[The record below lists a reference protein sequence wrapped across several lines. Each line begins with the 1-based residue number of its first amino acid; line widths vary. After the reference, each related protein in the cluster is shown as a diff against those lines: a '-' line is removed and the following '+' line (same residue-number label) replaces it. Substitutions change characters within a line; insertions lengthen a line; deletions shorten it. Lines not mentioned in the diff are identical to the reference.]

1 MSRGTFTAIKTEGG
15 LLPREVLERIAAGD
29 PDLPG
34 TGQDTY
40 HIPPNERIGER
51 INRAWNRL
59 LGLWEAYSHDL
70 KARGEGDAA
79 TGLTRD
85 RWLLPLFDELGF
97 GRLQRSTAI
106 QIERKSF
113 AISHMWERTP
123 IHLVGAGVSIDR
135 RVAVVAGAAA
145 AAPHGLVQEFLN
157 RSDAHLW
164 AFVSN
169 GRLLRI
175 LRDNHSLSR
184 QAYVEFDLEAIMNG
198 ELFSDFRVLWL
209 VCHQSRVE
217 AGKPEEC
224 WLETWFQ
231 KSREEGVRALD
242 ALRVGVEKAIEA
254 FGAGFLRHPANGRL
268 HEGFRSSVLDRQDYY
283 RELLR
288 LVYRLIFLF
297 VAEDR
302 DALLDP
308 NASQEA
314 RQRYTK
320 FYASTRLREL
330 AGRRRGT
337 AHDDL
342 WRGLR
347 LVLSKLHDGSPE
359 LGLPALGS
367 FLWSEEAVESIG
379 DAELRNDD
387 LLAAL
392 RALCYTTQDHQ
403 LLPVNW
409 RTLGS
414 EELGSVYES
423 LLELHP
429 KMNREA
435 GTFELDTAAGHERKT
450 TGSYYTPTS
459 LVDRLLDSALEPVLE
474 EAMRA
479 DDPEAALLELKVC
492 DTAAGSGH
500 FLVAAARRIALRLAS
515 VRTGDEEASPEA
527 VTHALR
533 DVVGRC
539 IYGVDLNPLAVELCK
554 VSLWMEAL
562 EPGKPLSFLDHHIQL
577 GNSLLGTT
585 PHLLAEGIPNE
596 AFKDIEG
603 DDHDVVIHLRARNRQ
618 ERDTEQIGFHT
629 QMMAEPGARYG
640 GIDTL
645 LDDLN
650 RADDSTLEAVR
661 LKEARY
667 QRLLDDPR
675 YRTERLAA
683 DAWCAA
689 FVWRKT
695 ETGPLAI
702 TEEVFR
708 QIQRKPDSVPASIA
722 MEVRGMSERYRFFHF
737 HIAFP
742 NVFRAVDGETGANGS
757 GLAGGFDVILGNPPW
772 EAEELIEREFFAS
785 RAPEI
790 AAARTKADR
799 EELLASLADD
809 DPELYAE
816 WREEK
821 RLYAARVHL
830 ARNSGLYPLGG
841 AGKVNT
847 YRLFAELNARLVNP
861 RGRVGTILKSGII
874 NAQDSLALFG
884 AWVSAGRVHSVI
896 ECINTEGIFPAVV
909 SNERFCLLTI
919 GGTDTRFPV
928 TSLVFGATTVHDLR
942 DDNNIVI
949 DSTVLP
955 LLNPNDLSIPP
966 VADQRALDLL
976 SLIHSRFGI
985 LFDEGGGGS
994 SWGIAYTQGH
1004 LNSATGSRLFK
1015 NNTAEALEDRG
1026 IRVDSCLGCIQPD
1039 GSMEGDWLPLYE
1051 GKFIAQCN
1059 HRFGTF
1065 EGVPENRRFGIKA
1078 ETRDPTPDEL
1088 QDPWYEIQPRYWV
1101 KARDAEVLFRKKGTL
1116 HSWLFAFRDVCRGIV
1131 DARTV
1136 QACVLPRFPCVD
1148 GAPLLVFDD
1157 NPSQAAKAALFF
1169 NVLWASFVFD
1179 FVARQKIPGSHLT
1192 KAIAYQLPIP
1202 TPQELTQRFLS
1213 DSYWEFLLPR
1223 ALELTVVTYSLTPVA
1238 EAIGADC
1245 LGPFR
1250 WDESRRFL
1258 LRCECDAV
1266 FFHLYGVDRANV
1278 DYILDSFPIVRRR
1291 ELASHGEY
1299 RTKRVI
1305 LEMYDQMA
1313 VAMTEEA
1320 PYVTHLDPGPADTS
1334 VAHSLNSPAASL
1346 YHSRVRHR

>member
-70 KARGEGDAA
+70 KVRGEGDAA

-123 IHLVGAGVSIDR
+123 VHLVGAGVSIDR
-135 RVAVVAGAAA
+135 RVAGVAGAAA

-157 RSDAHLW
+157 RSDTHLW

-184 QAYVEFDLEAIMNG
+184 QAYVEFDLEAIMDG

-268 HEGFRSSVLDRQDYY
+268 HEGFRSGTLDRQDYY

-288 LVYRLIFLF
+288 LAYRLIFLF

-367 FLWSEEAVESIG
+367 FLWSEEAVEWIG

-459 LVDRLLDSALEPVLE
+459 LVDQLLDSALEPVLE

-479 DDPEAALLELKVC
+479 DDPEAALLDLKVC

-562 EPGKPLSFLDHHIQL
+562 EPGKPLSFLDHHIQT

-585 PHLLAEGIPNE
+585 PRLLHDGIPDD
-596 AFKDIEG
+596 AFKEIEG
-603 DDHDVVIHLRARNRQ
+603 DDKKAVRDLRKQNRD
-618 ERDTEQIGFHT
+618 ERQSQQIDLYGRLV
-629 QMMAEPGARYG
+629 AEPRAHYGA
-640 GIDTL
+640 IETL
-645 LDDLN
+645 VNDLN
-650 RADDSTLEAVR
+650 RSDDSTLEAVQQ
-661 LKEARY
+661 KEARY
-667 QRLLDDPR
+667 RRLLDDLG
-675 YRTERLAA
+675 YRNQRLAA

-689 FVWRKT
+689 FVWRKSGKAPPAMT
-695 ETGPLAI
+695 DD
-702 TEEVFR
+702 VFR
-708 QIQRKPDSVPASIA
+708 QIQREPDQVPGAVA
-722 MEVRGMSERYRFFHF
+722 REVRRLAIRYRFFHF
-737 HIAFP
+737 HLAFP
-742 NVFRAVDGETGANGS
+742 DVFRAGDGGAQGDGVTGWP
-757 GLAGGFDVILGNPPW
+757 GGFDVVLGNPPW
-772 EAEELIEREFFAS
+772 ERIKLQEKEWFAERS
-785 RAPEI
+785 PEI
-790 AAARTKADR
+790 ADAPNAAKRRTLIAALEEEDPDLFEAFLAARR
-799 EELLASLADD
+799 LAEGES
-809 DPELYAE
+809 
-816 WREEK
+816 
-821 RLYAARVHL
+821 HL
-830 ARNSGLYPLGG
+830 ISDSGHYPLCGRG
-841 AGKVNT
+841 DVNT
-847 YRLFAELNARLVNP
+847 YSVFAESNRQILAP
-861 RGRVGTILKSGII
+861 RGRMGIIVPSGI
-874 NAQDSLALFG
+874 ATDATTQYFFQDLMDSESL
-884 AWVSAGRVHSVI
+884 VSLYDFENRKK
-896 ECINTEGIFPAVV
+896 IFPAID
-909 SNERFCLLTI
+909 SRIKFCLLTVA
-919 GGTDTRFPV
+919 GAAHEHDTGAEFAFFLHSTKDLDDDDRRFVLSNEDIALLSPNTRTCPIFRTRWDAELTKKVYRNVPV
-928 TSLVFGATTVHDLR
+928 LVDQSKSDGDPWSFDYMTKMFDMADSSARFRTFQELANSGATRSSNVW
-942 DDNNIVI
+942 
-949 DSTVLP
+949 SE
-955 LLNPNDLSIPP
+955 LNGQEW
-966 VADQRALDLL
+966 V
-976 SLIHSRFGI
+976 
-985 LFDEGGGGS
+985 
-994 SWGIAYTQGH
+994 
-1004 LNSATGSRLFK
+1004 
-1015 NNTAEALEDRG
+1015 
-1026 IRVDSCLGCIQPD
+1026 
-1039 GSMEGDWLPLYE
+1039 PLYE
-1051 GKFIAQCN
+1051 AKLIHQLD
-1059 HRFGTF
+1059 HRWATF
-1065 EGVPENRRFGIKA
+1065 DADGQSDRVLTDAEKA
-1078 ETRDPTPDEL
+1078 NEHCEVL
-1088 QDPWYEIQPRYWV
+1088 PRYWV
-1101 KARDAEVLFRKKGTL
+1101 PRLAVRERIATKNWRYDWLIGWRDICRATDERTVISAFYPAVGVGHTIRNMFVSGGPTAAAVLVGAL
-1116 HSWLFAFRDVCRGIV
+1116 SSLIV
-1131 DARTV
+1131 DY
-1136 QACVLPRFPCVD
+1136 
-1148 GAPLLVFDD
+1148 
-1157 NPSQAAKAALFF
+1157 
-1169 NVLWASFVFD
+1169 
-1179 FVARQKIPGSHLT
+1179 VARQKVGGTHLT
-1192 KAIAYQLPIP
+1192 VATIMQLPL
-1202 TPQELTQRFLS
+1202 TPPAALS
-1213 DSYWEFLLPR
+1213 DEQLAFIVER
-1223 ALELTVVTYSLTPVA
+1223 VLELTYTSFGLA
-1238 EAIGADC
+1238 GIARD
-1245 LGPFR
+1245 LGYRGPPFR
-1250 WDESRRFL
+1250 WD
-1258 LRCECDAV
+1258 
-1266 FFHLYGVDRANV
+1266 
-1278 DYILDSFPIVRRR
+1278 PVRRAQLRAELDAYYARVYGLTR
-1291 ELASHGEY
+1291 EELRYVLDPADVMGQNYPSETFRVLRSKEERECGEY
-1299 RTKRVI
+1299 RTARLV
-1305 LEMYDQMA
+1305 LEAWDR
-1313 VAMTEEA
+1313 
-1320 PYVTHLDPGPADTS
+1320 LFPGVEGQT
-1334 VAHSLNSPAASL
+1334 NE
-1346 YHSRVRHR
+1346 

>member
-85 RWLLPLFDELGF
+85 RWLLPLFDEFGF

-135 RVAVVAGAAA
+135 RVAGVAGAAA

-217 AGKPEEC
+217 AEKPEEC

-242 ALRVGVEKAIEA
+242 ALRGGVEKAIEA

-268 HEGFRSSVLDRQDYY
+268 HEGFRSGTLDRQDYY

-479 DDPEAALLELKVC
+479 DDPEAALLDLKVC

-585 PHLLAEGIPNE
+585 PRLLREGVPDA
-596 AFKDIEG
+596 AFKEIET
-603 DDHDVVIHLRARNRQ
+603 DHKNVVRDLRKRNRD
-618 ERDTEQIGFHT
+618 ERKSEQIGFRN
-629 QMMAEPGARYG
+629 QLVAEPSARYG
-640 GIDTL
+640 AIEVL
-645 LDDLN
+645 LEDLN

-661 LKEARY
+661 QKEARY
-667 QRLLDDPR
+667 RRLLRDPR
-675 YRTERLAA
+675 YRNERFVA

-695 ETGPLAI
+695 KKAPPAI
-702 TEEVFR
+702 TEDVFR
-708 QIQRKPDSVPASIA
+708 QIQREPD
-722 MEVRGMSERYRFFHF
+722 EVATAVAKEVHRLADRYRFFHF
-737 HIAFP
+737 HLAFP
-742 NVFRAVDGETGANGS
+742 DVFRIADDSEEDAMGW
-757 GLAGGFDVILGNPPW
+757 AGGFDIVLGNPPW
-772 EAEELIEREFFAS
+772 EHTELKEKEWFS
-785 RAPEI
+785 ERAPEI
-790 AAARTKADR
+790 ANAAGARRKQMIAALEDEDPTLFDAFLDAKREADG
-799 EELLASLADD
+799 LSHF
-809 DPELYAE
+809 
-816 WREEK
+816 
-821 RLYAARVHL
+821 ARHSS
-830 ARNSGLYPLGG
+830 RFPLCGRG
-841 AGKVNT
+841 RINT
-847 YRLFAELNARLVNP
+847 YAIFAEGNRQILGP
-861 RGRVGTILKSGII
+861 RGRMGIIVPSGI
-874 NAQDSLALFG
+874 ATDATTQYFFQDLMSAKSL
-884 AWVSAGRVHSVI
+884 VSLYDFENR
-896 ECINTEGIFPAVV
+896 EKIFPAID
-909 SNERFCLLTI
+909 SRMKFCLLTLASTAPEHE
-919 GGTDTRFPV
+919 GGAHFAFFLHATKELEDDERRFR
-928 TSLVFGATTVHDLR
+928 L
-942 DDNNIVI
+942 
-949 DSTVLP
+949 STEDIA
-955 LLNPNDLSIPP
+955 LLNPNTRTCPVFRTRTDWRSTLALHKAGIPLTEEGKEGGNPWEVETSRMFNMSDDAASFLTPEDLAAERARLGPDGIWRTENAEWVRLYEAKMLWFFDHRWTESDHEPEHL
-966 VADQRALDLL
+966 VETRHNMLADQLREWVQEKWTRRWFLSWREITNATNERTVVTAILPWVAVGHTAHLIMPQRDPARAAALLSANLNSMALDY
-976 SLIHSRFGI
+976 
-985 LFDEGGGGS
+985 
-994 SWGIAYTQGH
+994 A
-1004 LNSATGSRLFK
+1004 
-1015 NNTAEALEDRG
+1015 
-1026 IRVDSCLGCIQPD
+1026 
-1039 GSMEGDWLPLYE
+1039 
-1051 GKFIAQCN
+1051 
-1059 HRFGTF
+1059 
-1065 EGVPENRRFGIKA
+1065 
-1078 ETRDPTPDEL
+1078 
-1088 QDPWYEIQPRYWV
+1088 
-1101 KARDAEVLFRKKGTL
+1101 
-1116 HSWLFAFRDVCRGIV
+1116 
-1131 DARTV
+1131 
-1136 QACVLPRFPCVD
+1136 
-1148 GAPLLVFDD
+1148 
-1157 NPSQAAKAALFF
+1157 
-1169 NVLWASFVFD
+1169 
-1179 FVARQKIPGSHLT
+1179 ARQKLGGTHLT
-1192 KAIAYQLPIP
+1192 HTVLRQVPIIP
-1202 TPQELTQRFLS
+1202 PAAFAGTGFLGQT
-1213 DSYWEFLLPR
+1213 DDFVLNR
-1223 ALELTVVTYSLTPVA
+1223 VLELTYTAHDVA
-1238 EAIGADC
+1238 PFAAD
-1245 LGPFR
+1245 LGFLGGPFE
-1250 WDESRRFL
+1250 WNEHRRFL
-1258 LRCECDAV
+1258 MRCELDAA
-1266 FFHLYGVDRANV
+1266 FFHLYGISRQTVAA
-1278 DYILDSFPIVRRR
+1278 ILDRFPIVRRKD
-1291 ELASHGEY
+1291 EKGHGEY

-1305 LEMYDQMA
+1305 LDIFDLMADAKGSGREYQTPLNPAPGDLSRSHEDQE
-1313 VAMTEEA
+1313 VTED
-1320 PYVTHLDPGPADTS
+1320 VSSH
-1334 VAHSLNSPAASL
+1334 
-1346 YHSRVRHR
+1346 

>member
-1 MSRGTFTAIKTEGG
+1 MSFTAIKTEGG

-85 RWLLPLFDELGF
+85 RWLLPLFDEFGF

-135 RVAVVAGAAA
+135 RVAGVAGAAA

-217 AGKPEEC
+217 AEKPEEC

-268 HEGFRSSVLDRQDYY
+268 HEGFRWGALYRQDYY

-367 FLWSEEAVESIG
+367 FLWSEEAVEWIGDAELRNDDLWRGLRLVLSKLHDGSPELGLPALGSFLWSEEAVEWIG

-387 LLAAL
+387 LLGAF

-459 LVDRLLDSALEPVLE
+459 LVDRLLDSALEPVLA
-474 EAMRA
+474 EAMSA
-479 DDPEAALLELKVC
+479 DDPEAALLDLKVC

-527 VTHALR
+527 VTHAVR

-562 EPGKPLSFLDHHIQL
+562 EPGKPLSFLDHHVQV
-577 GNSLLGTT
+577 GNSVIGTT
-585 PHLLAEGIPNE
+585 PSLLAMGVPDE
-596 AFKDIEG
+596 AFSPTS
-603 DDHDVVIHLRARNRQ
+603 DDSTQYVRLLRERNKEQR
-618 ERDTEQIGFHT
+618 ETGQIGFHVKLV
-629 QMMAEPGARYG
+629 AEGKPQYG
-640 GIDTL
+640 G
-645 LDDLN
+645 LDGALAELD
-650 RADDSTLEAVR
+650 RTDDSSLAGIRAKEKAYRRIVDHPTLRRRRIV
-661 LKEARY
+661 
-667 QRLLDDPR
+667 
-675 YRTERLAA
+675 A

-689 FVWRKT
+689 FMAEKPAGTNEIVT
-695 ETGPLAI
+695 EDIYRQLEAHEEDGTVPQRIIDAI
-702 TEEVFR
+702 DTVS
-708 QIQRKPDSVPASIA
+708 KKH
-722 MEVRGMSERYRFFHF
+722 RFFHY
-737 HIAFP
+737 HLGFP
-742 NVFRAVDGETGANGS
+742 DFF
-757 GLAGGFDVILGNPPW
+757 AGPESERNRREGFDVLLGNPPYLRPHHVPDRW
-772 EAEELIEREFFAS
+772 KPLLWYRFESYEKKADLYVCFVELALQLVREGGRVGYVLSSSWLRLDSFQRFRERLLRECTVVRIDDYRYPVFEGVGVKTTLLVAERTQPAANHEVVITLHKGRSEEPDERKVPQAHFGVTYGSIFDTEMDPTAERVKGKIRAAGKPLGDLFELGFGMKTGDDAFFIGTEKRTPDHRPVLRGADVG
-785 RAPEI
+785 RYRIDFAGEYVWYVPDQMKQRKRT
-790 AAARTKADR
+790 ARPGTAARFEQPKILVRDTGGGLEAAFDEQGYFVKDMLLVMSCDQNAQALAYTAGLLNSR
-799 EELLASLADD
+799 LMRFYYESSFPTLHVQRNELASL
-809 DPELYAE
+809 P
-816 WREEK
+816 
-821 RLYAARVHL
+821 
-830 ARNSGLYPLGG
+830 
-841 AGKVNT
+841 
-847 YRLFAELNARLVNP
+847 
-861 RGRVGTILKSGII
+861 
-874 NAQDSLALFG
+874 
-884 AWVSAGRVHSVI
+884 
-896 ECINTEGIFPAVV
+896 
-909 SNERFCLLTI
+909 
-919 GGTDTRFPV
+919 
-928 TSLVFGATTVHDLR
+928 
-942 DDNNIVI
+942 
-949 DSTVLP
+949 
-955 LLNPNDLSIPP
+955 IPP
-966 VADQRALDLL
+966 YHGSAKQVAIANKVRKIQ
-976 SLIHSRFGI
+976 
-985 LFDEGGGGS
+985 GS
-994 SWGIAYTQGH
+994 GV
-1004 LNSATGSRLFK
+1004 
-1015 NNTAEALEDRG
+1015 EADANVPCDRE
-1026 IRVDSCLGCIQPD
+1026 L
-1039 GSMEGDWLPLYE
+1039 
-1051 GKFIAQCN
+1051 
-1059 HRFGTF
+1059 
-1065 EGVPENRRFGIKA
+1065 
-1078 ETRDPTPDEL
+1078 DEL
-1088 QDPWYEIQPRYWV
+1088 
-1101 KARDAEVLFRKKGTL
+1101 
-1116 HSWLFAFRDVCRGIV
+1116 
-1131 DARTV
+1131 
-1136 QACVLPRFPCVD
+1136 
-1148 GAPLLVFDD
+1148 
-1157 NPSQAAKAALFF
+1157 
-1169 NVLWASFVFD
+1169 
-1179 FVARQKIPGSHLT
+1179 
-1192 KAIAYQLPIP
+1192 AYD
-1202 TPQELTQRFLS
+1202 EYGLS
-1213 DSYWEFLLPR
+1213 DSDR
-1223 ALELTVVTYSLTPVA
+1223 TVV
-1238 EAIGADC
+1238 EAWFGSAD
-1245 LGPFR
+1245 
-1250 WDESRRFL
+1250 
-1258 LRCECDAV
+1258 
-1266 FFHLYGVDRANV
+1266 
-1278 DYILDSFPIVRRR
+1278 
-1291 ELASHGEY
+1291 
-1299 RTKRVI
+1299 
-1305 LEMYDQMA
+1305 
-1313 VAMTEEA
+1313 
-1320 PYVTHLDPGPADTS
+1320 
-1334 VAHSLNSPAASL
+1334 
-1346 YHSRVRHR
+1346 